1 VKGKK
6 QRKRKIKSR
15 YEINGRD
22 MREKRDEMKG
32 EEDRRRTR

>member
-6 QRKRKIKSR
+6 QRKRKTKSR
-15 YEINGRD
+15 YEINGID

-32 EEDRRRTR
+32 EEDQRRTR